1 MKTDLLI
8 IWAWE
13 HDADFLD
20 LFKATCVARGIS
32 VRMLGAKELP
42 GLREGLQA
50 GHIQARVLIDR
61 VWDWGGEYARHCDA
75 VQQQVQSRTL
85 TLLND
90 YSLVRRAWNKPT
102 MHYEIIAHGLSAPYM
117 IVLPSYESQPFVS
130 RVNLTPLGACFSV
143 KGAHSG
149 GSGVL
154 RPICTWDEVVQQR
167 LEWPGDETILQT
179 WVKPKMIGRHRA
191 WFRVFYACGA
201 TFICWADDLTHDQS
215 PVTPLEQSRW
225 QLDVLHGMTQ
235 QIAGLCGLNVFST
248 EIALDQHNVW
258 QVVDYVNE
266 PCDYRLKSTA
276 PNGVPDEV
284 VKNIAERIASWVRRE
299 TVAKG
304 T

>member
-20 LFKATCVARGIS
+20 LLKATCVARGIS

-42 GLREGLQA
+42 GLREALQA

-117 IVLPSYESQPFVS
+117 IVLPSYESQPFVG
-130 RVNLTPLGACFSV
+130 RVDLTPLGACFSV

-154 RPICTWDEVVQQR
+154 RPICSWDEV
-167 LEWPGDETILQT
+167 T
-179 WVKPKMIGRHRA
+179 
-191 WFRVFYACGA
+191 
-201 TFICWADDLTHDQS
+201 
-215 PVTPLEQSRW
+215 
-225 QLDVLHGMTQ
+225 QL
-235 QIAGLCGLNVFST
+235 
-248 EIALDQHNVW
+248 
-258 QVVDYVNE
+258 
-266 PCDYRLKSTA
+266 
-276 PNGVPDEV
+276 
-284 VKNIAERIASWVRRE
+284 
-299 TVAKG
+299 
-304 T
+304 